1 MPMPTPVRSSTPADA
16 RANPGRRRA
25 RKGEGDL
32 LREEILDAAEAL
44 LVEHG
49 TKEAVTIR
57 AVADN
62 VGVSAPSIYLH
73 FADKDELFYETCRRV
88 FEVLNLRMIEA
99 LADQEG
105 TVIERMIRAGRAY
118 IGFGL
123 DHPGQYV
130 TLFGAASQDAIPAD
144 QIDSDPGV
152 HAFQLLVSLITAG
165 VDSGEFDPALD
176 IQATAVGVWAAVHG
190 TVNVLITKRGMESA
204 LNIPP
209 DEQVIEAVLRMVL
222 HGLRA

>member
-1 MPMPTPVRSSTPADA
+1 MPMPTVRAISAVA
-16 RANPGRRRA
+16 RENPGRRRA
-25 RKGEGDL
+25 RKGDGEL

-57 AVADN
+57 AVADK

-88 FEVLNLRMIEA
+88 FEVLNLRLVEA

-105 TVIERMIRAGRAY
+105 TVVDRMLRAGHVY
-118 IGFGL
+118 IAFGL
-123 DHPGQYV
+123 EHPRQYV
-130 TLFGAASQDAIPAD
+130 TLFGANSQDAIPLD
-144 QIDSDPGV
+144 QIENDPGV
-152 HAFQLLVSLITAG
+152 HAFQLLVALITAG
-165 VDSGEFDPALD
+165 VEAGELDRELD
-176 IQATAVGVWAAVHG
+176 IQATAVAVWAAVHG
-190 TVNVLITKRGMESA
+190 TVNVLITKRGMETA

-209 DEQVIEAVLRMVL
+209 DDKVIDAMLRMVVQ
-222 HGLRA
+222 GLRG

>member
-1 MPMPTPVRSSTPADA
+1 M
-16 RANPGRRRA
+16 
-25 RKGEGDL
+25 
-32 LREEILDAAEAL
+32 
-44 LVEHG
+44 
-49 TKEAVTIR
+49 
-57 AVADN
+57 
-62 VGVSAPSIYLH
+62 
-73 FADKDELFYETCRRV
+73 
-88 FEVLNLRMIEA
+88 FEVLNLRMVEA

-130 TLFGAASQDAIPAD
+130 TLFGAAQAAIPDD

-209 DEQVIEAVLRMVL
+209 DEQVIEAVLRMILQGV
-222 HGLRA
+222 RA